1 MRREWN
7 LELWFSCVGRVAVVT
22 SIVVP
27 NFALSRGVAKVMRTC
42 PLCLSTNPIDAV
54 VCGRC
59 GKFRFPAGLARP
71 ESPSLDSA
79 ENTDEYP
86 AYATQLVT
94 RLKQVAADDESANR
108 TVRSPITLAKTPSA
122 TVGGGTDLS
131 HPAVSPNIGDPA
143 ASVSVETPLP
153 HRDPRL
159 IVIRGAA
166 VGTEFLVYEGP
177 NYVGRSADKPVDIDL
192 TGQEMPEQV
201 WSSRQHAVVTLERS
215 ILVIEDLNSLNG
227 TFVNRSRLHPGQ
239 QRVLQGDDVVQ
250 VGTVQFKVV
259 I

>member
-1 MRREWN
+1 MP
-7 LELWFSCVGRVAVVT
+7 CVGRVAVVT
-22 SIVVP
+22 SIVLFD
-27 NFALSRGVAKVMRTC
+27 FALSRGVAKVMRTC

-54 VCGRC
+54 ICGRC

-71 ESPSLDSA
+71 ESPSHDSA

-108 TVRSPITLAKTPSA
+108 TVRSPITLAKAPA
-122 TVGGGTDLS
+122 AETVGGGTDLS
-131 HPAVSPNIGDPA
+131 HPVASPNIGDPS

>member
-1 MRREWN
+1 MSYGSN
-7 LELWFSCVGRVAVVT
+7 SVGRGCIAERCRPV
-22 SIVVP
+22 
-27 NFALSRGVAKVMRTC
+27 FALSRGVAKVMRTC

-59 GKFRFPAGLARP
+59 GKFRFPAGLTRP
-71 ESPSLDSA
+71 ESPSIESDP
-79 ENTDEYP
+79 NTDEYP

-94 RLKQVAADDESANR
+94 RLKQVAADDESSNR
-108 TVRSPITLAKTPSA
+108 TVRSPITLAKASIA
-122 TVGGGTDLS
+122 NTVGGGTDLS
-131 HPAVSPNIGDPA
+131 HPAISLNVGDPA
-143 ASVSVETPLP
+143 ASVSPSVETPLP
-153 HRDPRL
+153 YRDPRL

-177 NYVGRSADKPVDIDL
+177 NYIGRSADKPVDIDL

-215 ILVIEDLNSLNG
+215 IIVIEDLNSLNG

-239 QRVLQGDDVVQ
+239 QRVLQGDDIVQ

-259 I
+259 V